1 MARQAVISQLHK
13 IRSLRERRALEA
25 VMRRQRLAREAQDQ
39 AQSAATA
46 LATRLERAAADERAA
61 FADLL
66 HRPLTAQ
73 DLLRLRG
80 RFQLTA
86 SEVEQ
91 LQLATQ
97 EARHVQ
103 AEQQQKLAQA
113 REDHHARRKAIEKL
127 NRLVNDLR
135 SRSVRRLEAIEE
147 MTIEEEA
154 TLAATSRPGPA
165 RA

>member
-1 MARQAVISQLHK
+1 MAKQAVMSQLHK

-25 VMRRQRLAREAQDQ
+25 VARQQRLAREAQDQ

-46 LATRLERAAADERAA
+46 LTTRLERAAADERTS
-61 FADLL
+61 FADLMG
-66 HRPLTAQ
+66 RPLSAQ
-73 DLLRLRG
+73 DLLALRG

-91 LQLATQ
+91 LRQATE
-97 EARHVQ
+97 EARQ
-103 AEQQQKLAQA
+103 AEAGQQRKLART
-113 REDHHARRKAIEKL
+113 REDHHVRRKAVEKL
-127 NRLVNDLR
+127 SRLADEMR
-135 SRSVRRLEAIEE
+135 SRSARRLEAIEE

-154 TLAATSRPGPA
+154 SLAAASRLKPG

>member
-25 VMRRQRLAREAQDQ
+25 VVRRQRLAREAQDQ

-46 LATRLERAAADERAA
+46 LDTRLERAAADERAS
-61 FADLL
+61 FADLM
-66 HRPLTAQ
+66 RQALTAQ

-91 LQLATQ
+91 LRQATE
-97 EARHVQ
+97 EARQ
-103 AEQQQKLAQA
+103 AETEQQQKLAQA

-127 NRLVNDLR
+127 TRLVDDLR
-135 SRSVRRLEAIEE
+135 SRSVRRQEAIEE
-147 MTIEEEA
+147 MMIEEEA
-154 TLAATSRPGPA
+154 TLAGASKPRPV